1 MKKLHARDIL
11 FKEGEKDGKLFMI
24 RKGELMI
31 QKKEG
36 SKVRNEG
43 TVGPKSVI
51 GIDSLLNGE
60 AHPYTLRAIENV
72 EVEEISPKDF
82 QAAAQNLPIWFPEL
96 LILLNQRVQRL
107 EKNKAKLD
115 KIHALPSLIFLCA
128 RYIRHVK
135 SDTFDL
141 EPLIND
147 LRIVNG
153 LAYNDTFELLRGLCG
168 LGIAEL
174 LPGEHVQIH
183 FYRKNLPALLYRTLL
198 TRMTGKKLPQSLLSA
213 NDQTILTAFVS
224 AAKTKG
230 YEKQNGVFVSAKD
243 FLTVYKRLFPMLKL
257 THRAFENLVRCGF
270 LYTNPPFHT
279 VDFDHIEQFYANLE
293 AVKDLVELNRV
304 YPLLDKK
311 LLEAMNRS

>member
-11 FKEGEKDGKLFMI
+11 FKEGEKDGKLFVI

-36 SKVRNEG
+36 TKVRNEG
-43 TVGPKSVI
+43 TIGPKSVI
-51 GIDSLLNGE
+51 GIDSLLKGE

-72 EVEEISPKDF
+72 EVEEVSAIDF
-82 QAAAQNLPIWFPEL
+82 QAASKNLPVWFPEL
-96 LILLNQRVQRL
+96 LTLLHKRVQVL
-107 EKNKAKLD
+107 EKNKANLD

-135 SDTFDL
+135 KDTFDL
-141 EPLIND
+141 EPMMDD
-147 LRIVNG
+147 LRVING

-174 LPGEHVQIH
+174 IPGERVQIH
-183 FYRKNLPALLYRTLL
+183 FYRKNLPAILYRTLFS
-198 TRMTGKKLPQSLLSA
+198 RMAAKKLPQSLLSA

-230 YEKQNGVFVSAKD
+230 YEKQDGTFISAKD
-243 FLTVYKRLFPMLKL
+243 FATVYKRLFPMLKL

-311 LLEAMNRS
+311 LLEAMKRS